1 MENTAKHPVQ
11 TTEKTLRLVEE
22 LKKSDRCGITELADR
37 LNMGK
42 SAVHNHLATLEQHGY
57 VVSEAGTYRL
67 GLKFLDI
74 GGYTRSQMDLYKTA
88 ESQVKQLAMETG
100 ERANL
105 LTEEHGLGI
114 YLYRANGDQAVDLDT
129 YTGIRTYLHASALG
143 KAILASMPEERVE
156 TILDQHGLPAT
167 TPGCVTNRDELFDE
181 LETVRDEGF
190 AIDDEERMEGLRCI
204 AMPITSTEG
213 DPLGAISIS
222 APSSRMKGA
231 RFMETIPELL
241 SGAVNMIE
249 LNLNYS

>member
-1 MENTAKHPVQ
+1 MEKTAKHPVQ
-11 TTEKTLRLVEE
+11 TTEKTLRLVEA
-22 LKKSDRCGITELADR
+22 LKNSGSCGITELADR

-57 VVSEAGTYRL
+57 VVSEAGKYRL

-88 ESQVKQLAMETG
+88 ESEVKQLAMETG

-105 LTEEHGLGI
+105 LTEEHGMGI
-114 YLYRANGDQAVDLDT
+114 YLYRANGNRAVDLDT
-129 YTGIRTYLHASALG
+129 YTGVRTYLHTSALG
-143 KAILASMPEERVE
+143 KAILATMSEERTE
-156 TILDQHGLPAT
+156 AILDRHGLPAT
-167 TPGCVTNRDELFDE
+167 TPGCVTDRDELYDE
-181 LETVRDEGF
+181 LETIREDGF
-190 AIDDEERMEGLRCI
+190 AVDDEERMEGLRCI

-213 DPLGAISIS
+213 NSLGAISIS
-222 APSSRMKGA
+222 APSSRMKGT
-231 RFMETIPELL
+231 RFQETIPELL